1 MEPWD
6 PDLEL
11 PIKLGPASNG
21 EFAPIGPGPVELE
34 AIRRTRVEAE
44 QAAKRLGMDR
54 RHFLRS
60 LGGAAV
66 MLGALAA
73 CQSEASKARGERPGG
88 TFRVPKDA
96 ATEPDAAK
104 GALAGDELVFDVQ
117 THYLNFD
124 LAAAGGF
131 TGIQGLGSS
140 FPQAQCGDDDPRG
153 CFSVEHYLDLL
164 FNQSDTDMVVLSA
177 IPIPEATNPLNPA
190 DMELARR
197 LATELCGDGRVL
209 LHGGVQPTS
218 GSLDAQ
224 LAGMSSLVRDHRIA
238 AWKVYTHAPGQGWWL
253 DDHAADDPQV
263 GERVPRRAS
272 RRPVRGSCACTRASP
287 AATSTRRPR
296 TSARPRR
303 RTPTSSS
310 SCTTPASRPASTRGR
325 TPRRAPTRA

>member
-1 MEPWD
+1 MKPWD

-34 AIRRTRVEAE
+34 AIRRTRMQAE
-44 QAAKRLGMDR
+44 RSARRLGMDR
-54 RHFLRS
+54 REFLRG

-66 MLGALAA
+66 MLTALAA
-73 CQSEASKARGERPGG
+73 CHSESSKARGARPGG
-88 TFRVPKDA
+88 TFKVPKDA

-104 GALAGDELVFDVQ
+104 GALAGDELIFDVQ

-177 IPIPEATNPLNPA
+177 IPI
-190 DMELARR
+190 
-197 LATELCGDGRVL
+197 
-209 LHGGVQPTS
+209 
-218 GSLDAQ
+218 
-224 LAGMSSLVRDHRIA
+224 
-238 AWKVYTHAPGQGWWL
+238 
-253 DDHAADDPQV
+253 
-263 GERVPRRAS
+263 
-272 RRPVRGSCACTRASP
+272 
-287 AATSTRRPR
+287 
-296 TSARPRR
+296 
-303 RTPTSSS
+303 
-310 SCTTPASRPASTRGR
+310 
-325 TPRRAPTRA
+325 